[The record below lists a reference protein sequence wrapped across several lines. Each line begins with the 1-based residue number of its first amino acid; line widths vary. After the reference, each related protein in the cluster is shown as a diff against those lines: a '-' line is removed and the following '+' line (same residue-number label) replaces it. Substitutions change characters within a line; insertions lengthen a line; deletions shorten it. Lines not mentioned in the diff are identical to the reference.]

1 MALFK
6 NIYPNNA
13 NYIKVRNYYRGYL
26 IIYLVLFLIYYKF
39 MKQKTQK
46 LSFIPI
52 VVISLFYFSY
62 LLKWEPV
69 LLGVFKELLLLPS
82 VLAQISLVFIF

>member
-1 MALFK
+1 
-6 NIYPNNA
+6 
-13 NYIKVRNYYRGYL
+13 
-26 IIYLVLFLIYYKF
+26 
-39 MKQKTQK
+39 MKQKTQR

-52 VVISLFYFSY
+52 VVICLFYFSY

-82 VLAQISLVFIF
+82 VLAQISFGVYFLIKIFKKEIKFSFIPIINIVFLMLLILSFII

>member
-1 MALFK
+1 
-6 NIYPNNA
+6 
-13 NYIKVRNYYRGYL
+13 
-26 IIYLVLFLIYYKF
+26 
-39 MKQKTQK
+39 MKQKTQR

-69 LLGVFKELLLLPS
+69 LLVVFKELLLLPS
-82 VLAQISLVFIF
+82 VLVQISFGVYFLIKIFKKEIKFSFIPIINIVFSMLLILSFII

>member
-1 MALFK
+1 
-6 NIYPNNA
+6 
-13 NYIKVRNYYRGYL
+13 
-26 IIYLVLFLIYYKF
+26 
-39 MKQKTQK
+39 MKQKTQR

-82 VLAQISLVFIF
+82 VLVQISFGGYFLLKIFKKEIKFSFTPIINIVFSMLLILSFII

>member
-1 MALFK
+1 
-6 NIYPNNA
+6 
-13 NYIKVRNYYRGYL
+13 
-26 IIYLVLFLIYYKF
+26 
-39 MKQKTQK
+39 MKQKTQR

-82 VLAQISLVFIF
+82 VLVQISFGVYFLIKIFKKEIKFSFMPIINIVFLMLLILSFII

>member
-1 MALFK
+1 
-6 NIYPNNA
+6 
-13 NYIKVRNYYRGYL
+13 
-26 IIYLVLFLIYYKF
+26 
-39 MKQKTQK
+39 MKQKTQR

-82 VLAQISLVFIF
+82 VLAQIFFGVYFLIKIFKKEIKFSFTPIINIVFSMLLILSFII

>member
-1 MALFK
+1 
-6 NIYPNNA
+6 
-13 NYIKVRNYYRGYL
+13 
-26 IIYLVLFLIYYKF
+26 
-39 MKQKTQK
+39 MKQKTQR

-82 VLAQISLVFIF
+82 VLAQISFGVYFLIKIFLKKKLNLVLYQ

>member
-1 MALFK
+1 
-6 NIYPNNA
+6 
-13 NYIKVRNYYRGYL
+13 
-26 IIYLVLFLIYYKF
+26 
-39 MKQKTQK
+39 MKQKTQR

-52 VVISLFYFSY
+52 IVISLFYFSY

-82 VLAQISLVFIF
+82 VLVQISFGVYFLIKIFKKEIKFSFIPIINIVFSMLLILSFII

>member
-1 MALFK
+1 
-6 NIYPNNA
+6 
-13 NYIKVRNYYRGYL
+13 
-26 IIYLVLFLIYYKF
+26 
-39 MKQKTQK
+39 MKQKTHR

-52 VVISLFYFSY
+52 IVISLFYFSY

-82 VLAQISLVFIF
+82 VLVQISFGVYFIIKIFKKEIKFSFIPIINIVFLMLLILSFII